1 MLNPI
6 NELKNK
12 KSADIDVKIKTFH
25 SKVANTLKEIEG
37 EFEDLEDDGNFTARD
52 KGLDKDNKPKFY
64 ERKMVLI
71 S

>member
-37 EFEDLEDDGNFTARD
+37 EFEDLEDDGNF